1 MAHGG
6 VGGGA
11 KPVLL
16 GFVDEFMETSKEHFT
31 TNKIGGFPVSTRYA
45 IHMQVVFGCLIFSAR
60 IGTS

>member
-16 GFVDEFMETSKEHFT
+16 GFVDEFMETAKEHFT

-45 IHMQVVFGCLIFSAR
+45 ICK
-60 IGTS
+60 